1 MRSINAPQLVLL
13 VAAIVAVGPALAQS
27 SSESSSTSDGAK
39 QKGAAAQ
46 APTAKKA
53 PAERRLDFVPRNAV
67 KETAAGQGTAPAA
80 TQSKPGSM
88 KEGSHCHSKA
98 GDA

>member
-13 VAAIVAVGPALAQS
+13 VAAFVAVGPALAQS
-27 SSESSSTSDGAK
+27 SSESTSTGTGAK
-39 QKGAAAQ
+39 ANAAGTQ
-46 APTAKKA
+46 APPAKKA
-53 PAERRLDFVPRNAV
+53 PGERRLDFAPRNAV
-67 KETAAGQGTAPAA
+67 KETAAGQGTAPTA